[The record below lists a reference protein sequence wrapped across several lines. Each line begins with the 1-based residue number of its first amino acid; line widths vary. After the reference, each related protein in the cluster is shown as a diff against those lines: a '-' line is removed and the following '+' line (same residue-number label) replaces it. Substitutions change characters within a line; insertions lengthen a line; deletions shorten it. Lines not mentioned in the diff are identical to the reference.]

1 MATLHEM
8 ATDRK
13 PLSRGKLIS
22 DSLNEIPRTSRHAFD
37 NSKPPS
43 RQGLHSRSASFP
55 QRSSKAPFFVR
66 HNPHPKRVI
75 HLKGLLDVPVCTV
88 IDSNSHEDPE
98 RFLVRTPALPSEG
111 ARFRGLRMPL
121 NSTSFVTCKEK
132 ALPGIGLVPITQ
144 TWRDELAKLTEAAGL
159 RKRHP
164 TISKTGL
171 LQPPGSRQSERPI
184 VPREGVNS
192 DVPPSRNGDKP
203 RTPADQD
210 TLPPASRQCSRQAFE
225 RPLEHIMAVTDNEG
239 WVMETLCNILQTD
252 SITAVQSWLVNAP
265 SREKELVL
273 DMIRAISTS
282 DYEFREGY
290 QQAVRSPIYEDQL
303 LQHESTLDIDAIR
316 EFNEAHGR
324 RSKKSQ
330 DERQGTPSD
339 EGQRSTVE
347 ELQKPRTPSAQNGA
361 KSTNDWSASELKP
374 SSPFRPRPS
383 TTDAQIEEI
392 RSKLESRCSPRVFSH
407 QSRVPPSRHSSRAP
421 SQQSVYVPPAQSL
434 EAVAQRPP
442 SHQSIKSQQSVLK
455 SILEYKPEKE

>member
-1 MATLHEM
+1 MATMHEV

-13 PLSRGKLIS
+13 LLSRGKLIS
-22 DSLNEIPRTSRHAFD
+22 DSLNELPRTSRYAFD
-37 NSKPPS
+37 SKSPS

-55 QRSSKAPFFVR
+55 QRSSKSPFFVR

-88 IDSNSHEDPE
+88 IDSNSHEDPA
-98 RFLVRTPALPSEG
+98 RFLVKTPALPAEG
-111 ARFRGLRMPL
+111 TGRVRGLRMPL

-132 ALPGIGLVPITQ
+132 AVPGIGLVPITQ
-144 TWRDELAKLTEAAGL
+144 TWREELAKLTEAAGL

-171 LQPPGSRQSERPI
+171 LQPPSSRQSERPI
-184 VPREGVNS
+184 ASREAVNGGI
-192 DVPPSRNGDKP
+192 PPSRNGDKP
-203 RTPADQD
+203 RTPGNHEM
-210 TLPPASRQCSRQAFE
+210 PPASRQCSRQASE
-225 RPLEHIMAVTDNEG
+225 RPLEHIMSVTDNEG

-282 DYEFREGY
+282 DFEFREGY

-303 LQHESTLDIDAIR
+303 LQHESTLDIDAIK
-316 EFNEAHGR
+316 EYNEKQGR
-324 RSKKSQ
+324 KSKQLQ
-330 DERQGTPSD
+330 DKDNIGETQKTFA
-339 EGQRSTVE
+339 VE
-347 ELQKPRTPSAQNGA
+347 ELQKPRPASQNGV
-361 KSTNDWSASELKP
+361 KSNWIASELKP
-374 SSPFRPRPS
+374 SSPFKPRPGTS
-383 TTDAQIEEI
+383 DAQIEEI

-407 QSRVPPSRHSSRAP
+407 QNRVPPSRHSARAA
-421 SQQSVYVPPAQSL
+421 SQQSVYVPPTNSL
-434 EAVAQRPP
+434 DAAAQRPP